1 MIEVY
6 CQNDIS
12 FNTVNL
18 INLLI
23 EIQFKNLICKLKIR
37 SLVCQNE
44 NILLNSIYI
53 FCYKFSLAWPNL
65 IVISLP
71 RDLCGKTGYFDLT
84 AKQAPSPPLLKFR
97 PPPKNCS
104 ETVFGRFGTKNKIGT
119 KWPKKLNSFS
129 ERSYI
134 I

>member
-18 INLLI
+18 INSLI

-44 NILLNSIYI
+44 NNILLKSIYI

-71 RDLCGKTGYFDLT
+71 RDLYGKTGYFDLT
-84 AKQAPSPPLLKFR
+84 AKQAP
-97 PPPKNCS
+97 PPPSSNLDPLPKIVPRRYLHDL
-104 ETVFGRFGTKNKIGT
+104 EQKKKIGT
-119 KWPKKLNSFS
+119 KWPKKLVVFRNGLT
-129 ERSYI
+129 
-134 I
+134 